1 MSKIINE
8 KKDLKCFGFNVLD
21 YGNPISGIPFRVKTS
36 YFLGY
41 LAGSIMKLDVE
52 KKELTQTWDDPNCRA
67 TEPQFV
73 PRPGSTL
80 EDDGVVV
87 FVCLGT
93 SQENPNTALVVL
105 DPDLQELGRYSVPFA
120 TPVAFHGVW
129 LP

>member
-1 MSKIINE
+1 MKIVI
-8 KKDLKCFGFNVLD
+8 F
-21 YGNPISGIPFRVKTS
+21 
-36 YFLGY
+36 
-41 LAGSIMKLDVE
+41 
-52 KKELTQTWDDPNCRA
+52 
-67 TEPQFV
+67 
-73 PRPGSTL
+73 RPGSTE

-93 SQENPNTALVVL
+93 SKENPSTSLLVL

>member
-1 MSKIINE
+1 ME
-8 KKDLKCFGFNVLD
+8 
-21 YGNPISGIPFRVKTS
+21 IPRI
-36 YFLGY
+36 FLGY

-93 SQENPNTALVVL
+93 SLENPNTALVVL